1 MSRFWFVVPP
11 LVGHIN
17 PTIAVAAE
25 LTRRG
30 HDVAWAGM
38 TEAVRPLV
46 GPDARVL
53 PCAGPELAGT
63 DAIRPADARGPL
75 AFKYLWEA
83 FLVPLAELMIAD
95 LEHAVDTFAPDVLVV
110 DQQAV
115 AGAIVAERR
124 GLPWATSATTSA
136 ELTDPLAG
144 MPKVAQWV
152 RELLLDLETRFG
164 TPDPAR
170 YARTF
175 GDLRF
180 SPHLVL
186 AYSTVELVG
195 KTDEFG
201 DELHFVGPSLAPRP
215 MSLPFPKEFLDA
227 AGEPVPAV
235 LVSLGTANAD
245 AGERFLTE
253 SIAAL
258 ERRPAL
264 RGVVVDP
271 TDTLTSDAP
280 NVLVR
285 KQIPQLELLP
295 RMSAVLCHGGHNT
308 VCEALFHRLPLVIA
322 PIRDDQP
329 IIAQQVQDA
338 GAGLRLRFGR
348 ANAEQIG
355 AALDTVL
362 ADPSFGASAR
372 RIGDSFRTAGGA
384 PAAAEALE
392 NLTARTG

>member
-1 MSRFWFVVPP
+1 MSRFLFVVPP

-25 LTRRG
+25 LSGRG
-30 HDVAWAGM
+30 HEVAWAGM
-38 TEAVRPLV
+38 PEAVRPLV

-53 PCAGPELAGT
+53 PCAGPRLSEAE
-63 DAIRPADARGPL
+63 AIRPADARGPL

-83 FLVPLAELMIAD
+83 FLVPLAELMITD
-95 LEHAVDTFAPDVLVV
+95 LERAVDAFAPDVLVV

-144 MPKVAQWV
+144 MPKVAEWV
-152 RELLLDLETRFG
+152 RELLLDLEARFG

-170 YARTF
+170 YARAF

-180 SPHLVL
+180 SPRLVL
-186 AYSTVELVG
+186 AYSTAELVG
-195 KTDEFG
+195 KTDAFG
-201 DELHFVGPSLAPRP
+201 DELRFVGPSLAPRP
-215 MSLPFPKEFLDA
+215 LPLPFPWEFLA
-227 AGEPVPAV
+227 PEAGPAQSV

-253 SIAAL
+253 AVTAL
-258 ERRPAL
+258 AQRPGL

-271 TDTLTSDAP
+271 TGALSTDAP
-280 NVLVR
+280 NVLLC
-285 KQIPQLELLP
+285 KQVPQLELLP
-295 RMSAVLCHGGHNT
+295 RMSAVVCHGGHNT
-308 VCEALFHRLPLVIA
+308 VCEALFHGLPLVVA

-329 IIAQQVQDA
+329 IIAQQVQDS

-348 ANAEQIG
+348 ANAAQLG

-362 ADPSFGASAR
+362 TDTSFGAAAR

-384 PAAAEALE
+384 PAAADALAQLIRAE
-392 NLTARTG
+392 